1 MCVSPYRHL
10 QSVDLQSVDLH
21 RRARAARICAWPV
34 TVLPSGGTM
43 LTAPCSCNSTNA
55 ARSAALARSRD
66 SAALLSQATEGSLDR
81 SRRHREVRRL
91 YGFGDELR
99 AVLTADATPWGALT
113 LLRTADRR
121 HFTPAD
127 VQIVA
132 SVAGDLAEGVRLALL
147 LRGIRRGDDEHAEN
161 LDTAGL
167 VQIAAD
173 NTITTADST
182 AQKCL
187 AELRASSTG
196 HPLPPPPLAA
206 IAARARRI
214 ADPSA
219 TARTPARARVRTLSG
234 QWLLVRGWALPDER
248 PPAAAIS
255 VIIEPAP
262 AHQLAPLIAAAY
274 GLTSRERHVTELIAR
289 GLGTTAIASHLHL
302 SPWTVQDHLQ
312 VNLRQDRYQHPRRTH
327 QPHLLPA
334 LRTTPDRLHRCRTT
348 IGPQPGA

>member
-1 MCVSPYRHL
+1 M
-10 QSVDLQSVDLH
+10 DLH

-66 SAALLSQATEGSLDR
+66 LRALSQATEGSLDR

-132 SVAGDLAEGVRLALL
+132 SVAGDLAEGVRRALL

-187 AELRASSTG
+187 AELRASRPDIRS
-196 HPLPPPPLAA
+196 
-206 IAARARRI
+206 RRPWR
-214 ADPSA
+214 PSQ
-219 TARTPARARVRTLSG
+219 RVPG
-234 QWLLVRGWALPDER
+234 
-248 PPAAAIS
+248 
-255 VIIEPAP
+255 
-262 AHQLAPLIAAAY
+262 
-274 GLTSRERHVTELIAR
+274 
-289 GLGTTAIASHLHL
+289 AS
-302 SPWTVQDHLQ
+302 
-312 VNLRQDRYQHPRRTH
+312 RTH
-327 QPHLLPA
+327 QPQPAPRPAHAFAPCPGSGCSSAAGPFPTSDHPPLLS
-334 LRTTPDRLHRCRTT
+334 R
-348 IGPQPGA
+348 